1 MQDDIQVIGN
11 TVHSLT
17 PACGGGDDDGGDVSG
32 GRRAGGCCVRGEEV
46 HQSHSS
52 RADVRQ
58 SVNRLP
64 VPLMAL
70 LLPDWTR

>member
-1 MQDDIQVIGN
+1 MIGN

-17 PACGGGDDDGGDVSG
+17 PACAGDDGGGDDDGGDVSG
-32 GRRAGGCCVRGEEV
+32 GRRAGGCCGRGEEV
-46 HQSHSS
+46 HQSLSS

-58 SVNRLP
+58 SVNRPP
-64 VPLMAL
+64 VSLMAL